1 MKANQYIA
9 KFVKVIDDMDKK
21 GTKIPGLILSHAGF
35 GKTSTIQKYCEAMD
49 YNLITLIPSM
59 FASDDILGI
68 QSVKEG
74 KLVRLTPSWFNK
86 LKETIKNGK
95 RTVLF
100 IDEITTCD
108 PYIQGPLLDLIFNG
122 NLGEEKLPNNLFIV
136 AAGNYSDDLNNVF
149 KMSAPLVN
157 RFVILNLNSEDF
169 DIVELLRGEDFKE
182 LTDPEQIKDF
192 LGLQE
197 DSEKTFNFD
206 NFKKWIIEDSEV
218 SFGNTQYTEDEKVG
232 LVGFTSIRS
241 LDYSLRFAEAYM
253 NTYNDP
259 IWIRVVGDTLGT
271 SEKREGKF
279 MRDVLMTFSSKF
291 YKKVSKKEVS
301 LDEIIKKF
309 EETGPTLPNMNL
321 LSSFVKKVELSN
333 ITSQEMSKLTGLI
346 AKYLKKNS
354 AMTDISKLLNQKI
367 QYMY

>member
-68 QSVKEG
+68 QSVKDG

-86 LKETIKNGK
+86 LKETIKNRK
-95 RTVLF
+95 RTILF

-122 NLGEEKLPNNLFIV
+122 NLGEERLPNNLFII

-169 DIVELLRGEDFKE
+169 DVVELLRDNTFNE
-182 LTDPEQIKDF
+182 LNNPNQIKDF
-192 LGLQE
+192 LGLEE
-197 DSEKTFNFD
+197 DSKKMFNFD
-206 NFKKWIIEDSEV
+206 DFKRWIIEDGEV
-218 SFGNTQYTEDEKVG
+218 SFGDTQYTEDKKIG

-241 LDYSLRFAEAYM
+241 LDYSLRFTEAYM

-259 IWIRVVGDTLGT
+259 IWIRIVGDTLGV
-271 SEKREGKF
+271 SAKREGKF
-279 MRDVLMTFSSKF
+279 MRDVLTTFSSKF
-291 YKKVSKKEVS
+291 YKRVSEKEVS
-301 LDEIIKKF
+301 LDDIIAEF
-309 EETGPTLPNMNL
+309 ERTGPTLQNMNI
-321 LSSFVKKVELSN
+321 LSSFVKKLELSN
-333 ITSQEMSKLTGLI
+333 TTSQEMSKLTNLI
-346 AKYLKKNS
+346 AKYLKGNN
-354 AMTDISKLLNQKI
+354 AMADISRILNQKI

>member
-1 MKANQYIA
+1 MKANQYIT

-49 YNLITLIPSM
+49 YNLVTLIPSM

-95 RTVLF
+95 RTILF

-182 LTDPEQIKDF
+182 LTDPDQIKDF

-206 NFKKWIIEDSEV
+206 NFKKWIIEDGEV
-218 SFGNTQYTEDEKVG
+218 SFGNTHYTEDEKIG

-259 IWIRVVGDTLGT
+259 VWIRIVGDTLGT
-271 SEKREGKF
+271 STKREGKF
-279 MRDVLMTFSSKF
+279 MRDVLDSFISKF
-291 YKKVSKKEVS
+291 RNNVEVEELTVDKLAEKVKEYGVNTTTLRLIDDYVEALDMSEITQKDLTTLTRLLASLPSSNSVSKIINKLNYKVS
-301 LDEIIKKF
+301 DMF
-309 EETGPTLPNMNL
+309 
-321 LSSFVKKVELSN
+321 
-333 ITSQEMSKLTGLI
+333 
-346 AKYLKKNS
+346 
-354 AMTDISKLLNQKI
+354 
-367 QYMY
+367 

>member
-35 GKTSTIQKYCEAMD
+35 GKTSTIKKYCEAMD
-49 YNLITLIPSM
+49 YNLVTLIPSM

-68 QSVKEG
+68 QSVKDG

-122 NLGEEKLPNNLFIV
+122 NLGEEKLPKNLFIV

-157 RFVILNLNSEDF
+157 RFVILNLNNDDF
-169 DIVELLRGEDFKE
+169 DVIELLRGDSFDKLEN
-182 LTDPEQIKDF
+182 PEQIKEF
-192 LGLQE
+192 LGLDE
-197 DSEKTFNFD
+197 NKEKLFNFD
-206 NFKKWIIEDSEV
+206 NFKKWIIEDGEI
-218 SFGNTQYTEDEKVG
+218 SFGNTQYTEDPKVG

-253 NTYNDP
+253 GTYNDP
-259 IWIRVVGDTLGT
+259 VWIRIVGDTLGT
-271 SEKREGKF
+271 STKREGKF
-279 MRDVLMTFSSKF
+279 MRDVLESFIMKFKKGMEEDTDTVEALVEKVAMYGNSQMSLRLIDDFVEALDLSEISQKELQALTRLLASLPSSNAVSKIINKLN
-291 YKKVSKKEVS
+291 YKVSNW
-301 LDEIIKKF
+301 F
-309 EETGPTLPNMNL
+309 
-321 LSSFVKKVELSN
+321 
-333 ITSQEMSKLTGLI
+333 
-346 AKYLKKNS
+346 
-354 AMTDISKLLNQKI
+354 
-367 QYMY
+367 